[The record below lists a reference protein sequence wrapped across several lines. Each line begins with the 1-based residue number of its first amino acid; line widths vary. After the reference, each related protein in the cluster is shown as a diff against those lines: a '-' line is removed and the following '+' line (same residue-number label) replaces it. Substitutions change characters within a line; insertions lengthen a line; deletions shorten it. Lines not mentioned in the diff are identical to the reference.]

1 MFEGMMEKRDTGKPM
16 HVDSWEPG
24 NYNFMEDVPD
34 FELQKAY
41 LDIAD
46 EIRKYVV
53 MDEELGFSLENIE
66 KAKELEAKFNNWFD
80 GRVSKLPKAYQLQ
93 IRDKFG
99 DRAVRLIDSDITDR
113 REIPREEPL
122 MLMFSYLPKMAD
134 YKDLFK
140 YEYIKSPSAEELA
153 RMKLGRVNEYWPTER
168 LPSKEDFNSTYNDA
182 A

>member
-1 MFEGMMEKRDTGKPM
+1 MFEGMMEKRDMGKSV
-16 HVDSWEPG
+16 HTDSWKPG
-24 NYNFMEDVPD
+24 NYEFMEEVPD

-46 EIRKYVV
+46 EIRNYVA
-53 MDEELGFSLENIE
+53 MEEELGFSLDNIE

-80 GRVSKLPKAYQLQ
+80 GRVSKLPQVYQLQ

-113 REIPREEPL
+113 REIPRDESL
-122 MLMFSYLPKMAD
+122 MLKFSYLPKMTD

-140 YEYIKSPSAEELA
+140 YEYKESPSDEELA
-153 RMKLGRVNEYWPTER
+153 RMELGRVNEYWPTER
-168 LPSKEDFNSTYNDA
+168 LPSKEDFKSTLNDA